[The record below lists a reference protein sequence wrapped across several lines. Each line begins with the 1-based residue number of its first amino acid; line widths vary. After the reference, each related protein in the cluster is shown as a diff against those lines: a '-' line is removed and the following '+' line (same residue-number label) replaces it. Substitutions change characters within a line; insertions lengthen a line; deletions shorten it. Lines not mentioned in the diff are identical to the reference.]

1 MKLKIISVICII
13 AMLSSVLAAV
23 VFADGEKKDEK
34 SVQQIVY
41 DFLTEELELCPAA
54 AAGIMG
60 NVMIE
65 CGFDPDLE
73 VIDTNNKPSY
83 GLMMWNG
90 SRYESLKVW
99 CAENGYKKSDPE
111 GQLGWLKWELNNT
124 EKKAYRLMKEI
135 PNTIEG
141 AARAAILW
149 ASDFERCTRTSYGL
163 RVYYALNNY
172 WQKYA
177 GGTVSNT
184 PGIYGYYY
192 NVPDNIKYGEPL
204 TLYGAVVSY
213 SSELKSITAGV
224 YTEDG
229 ELITGKTITASNLAG
244 NIGVIDRYV
253 VLNKVPRGSYY
264 YTITAVNAS
273 GEYIVERHSFTVSDE
288 PTSSTLVPE
297 SEGGVICALG
307 ATCPELAY
315 KDMLPATHW
324 AHDSVDFVL
333 KNGYFLGNGN
343 GYFLPATDMNRAMAV
358 TVLHRIADSMGL
370 ITENSEGTE
379 KAEGV
384 SESADTPDITF
395 THGTTG
401 TEPVPTPIGE
411 SDGEHDVQSHADEEC
426 TCTCTCDACSAESEP
441 DEGDTS
447 DTSSETLD
455 VGEDPLEIL
464 FTDVEEGS
472 WYESHVIWAAENGIV
487 QGKSEGIFDPYGT
500 LSRSELATLMYRF
513 AEKCGIADGFT
524 NSLEGFADGESVADW
539 ERDGLSFAV
548 SAGLIGG
555 IPRGDELYLDGA
567 SLATREQVAA
577 ILYRFVELVK

>member
-1 MKLKIISVICII
+1 
-13 AMLSSVLAAV
+13 MLMSAFATV
-23 VFADGEKKDEK
+23 VFGEDEK

-41 DFLTEELELCPAA
+41 DFLTHELELCPAA

-65 CGFDPDLE
+65 CGFDPDRE
-73 VIDTNNKPSY
+73 VIDTNDKPSY

-124 EKKAYRLMKEI
+124 EKAAYKSMKEI

-229 ELITGKTITASNLAG
+229 ELVTGKTVSASNLAG

-264 YTITAVNAS
+264 YTITAVNEA
-273 GEYIVERHSFTVSDE
+273 GEYIVEHHSFTVSDE
-288 PTSSTLVPE
+288 PTTSTLVPE

-307 ATCPELAY
+307 ATCPELSY

-333 KNGYFLGNGN
+333 KNGYFLGDGN
-343 GYFLPATDMNRAMAV
+343 GYFLPTTDMNRAMAV
-358 TVLHRIADSMGL
+358 TVLHRIADNMGL
-370 ITENSEGTE
+370 ISDDDEDAAEASVGAENHE
-379 KAEGV
+379 AQ
-384 SESADTPDITF
+384 P
-395 THGTTG
+395 
-401 TEPVPTPIGE
+401 
-411 SDGEHDVQSHADEEC
+411 HADDEC
-426 TCTCTCDACSAESEP
+426 TCTCTCSVCSA
-441 DEGDTS
+441 GDPAKS
-447 DTSSETLD
+447 
-455 VGEDPLEIL
+455 DPLEDGTSAPDKPETDTDDSSSGSTSADDSGEPYENP
-464 FTDVEEGS
+464 FTDVAAGS
-472 WYESHVIWAAENGIV
+472 WYESHVIWAHENGIV
-487 QGKSEGIFDPYGT
+487 QGKAEGIFDPNGT
-500 LSRSELATLMYRF
+500 ISRSELATLMYRF
-513 AEKCGIADGFT
+513 AEKCGVTPDNT
-524 NSLEGFADGESVADW
+524 DTLESFADGATLADW
-539 ERDGLSFAV
+539 ERDGLAFAV

-555 IPRGDELYLDGA
+555 VPRGDELYLDGA

-577 ILYRFVELVK
+577 ILYRFAGLFENGN

>member
-1 MKLKIISVICII
+1 
-13 AMLSSVLAAV
+13 
-23 VFADGEKKDEK
+23 
-34 SVQQIVY
+34 QTVY
-41 DFLTEELELCPAA
+41 DFLIEELELCPAA

-90 SRYESLKVW
+90 SRYESLKEW

-124 EKKAYRLMKEI
+124 EKASYKAMKEI

-149 ASDFERCTRTSYGL
+149 ASEFERCTRTSYGL

-224 YTEDG
+224 YTESG
-229 ELITGKTITASNLAG
+229 ELVTGKTISASNLAG

-288 PTSSTLVPE
+288 PTTATLVPE
-297 SEGGVICALG
+297 SEGGVICANG
-307 ATCPELAY
+307 AACPQLSY

-343 GYFLPATDMNRAMAV
+343 GYFLPTTDMSRAMAV
-358 TVLHRIADSMGL
+358 TVLHRIAESVEASAADVEVADSEDVSSVESG
-370 ITENSEGTE
+370 SEVTP
-379 KAEGV
+379 A
-384 SESADTPDITF
+384 SDTDHEIDI
-395 THGTTG
+395 
-401 TEPVPTPIGE
+401 
-411 SDGEHDVQSHADEEC
+411 HADEDC
-426 TCTCTCDACSAESEP
+426 TCTCTCSTCSTAS
-441 DEGDTS
+441 GS
-447 DTSSETLD
+447 DKDSTSSST
-455 VGEDPLEIL
+455 GSTGTEDEPKEAPFI
-464 FTDVEEGS
+464 DVEAGS
-472 WYESHVIWAAENGIV
+472 WYEEHVTWAHENGIV
-487 QGKSEGIFDPYGT
+487 QGKSEGIFDPNGT
-500 LSRSELATLMYRF
+500 VSRSELATLMYRL
-513 AEKCGIADGFT
+513 AEHLGLSTEYTDTTA
-524 NSLEGFADGESVADW
+524 SFADGATLADW
-539 ERDGLSFAV
+539 ERDGLVFAV

-555 IPRGDELYLDGA
+555 IPHGDELYLDGA
-567 SLATREQVAA
+567 SFATREQVSA
-577 ILYRFVELVK
+577 ILYRFVKLGK

>member
-1 MKLKIISVICII
+1 
-13 AMLSSVLAAV
+13 MLTSVLTTAV
-23 VFADGEKKDEK
+23 FGADEK
-34 SVQQIVY
+34 SVQQVVY
-41 DFLTEELELCPAA
+41 DYLTEELELCPAA

-73 VIDTNNKPSY
+73 VIDTNDKPSY

-90 SRYESLKVW
+90 SRYEALKAW

-224 YTEDG
+224 YTKDG
-229 ELITGKTITASNLAG
+229 ELVTGKTITASNLAG
-244 NIGVIDRYV
+244 NIGVIDRYI

-264 YTITAVNAS
+264 YTITAVNGA
-273 GEYIVERHSFTVSDE
+273 GEYIVERHSFTVSDD
-288 PTSSTLVPE
+288 PTTSTLVPE

-315 KDMLPATHW
+315 KDMLPANHW

-343 GYFLPATDMNRAMAV
+343 GYFLPKADMTRAMAV
-358 TVLHRIADSMGL
+358 TVLHRIADNMGL
-370 ITENSEGTE
+370 ISANAEDTENIKGT
-379 KAEGV
+379 
-384 SESADTPDITF
+384 SESDVLSHVTF

-401 TEPVPTPIGE
+401 TEPVPMPIGE
-411 SDGEHDVQSHADEEC
+411 SDSEHNAQSHADDDC
-426 TCTCTCDACSAESEP
+426 TCTCTCATCSAENEP
-441 DEGDTS
+441 DEDGTSGTSS
-447 DTSSETLD
+447 DTADGDDE
-455 VGEDPLEIL
+455 PLEIP
-464 FTDVEEGS
+464 FTDVEAGS
-472 WYESHVIWAAENGIV
+472 WYESHVMWATRNGIV
-487 QGKSEGIFDPYGT
+487 HGKAEGIFDPNGT
-500 LSRSELATLMYRF
+500 ISRSELATLMYRF
-513 AEKCGIADGFT
+513 ADKCGITADNADT
-524 NSLEGFADGESVADW
+524 LESFADGAAVADW

-548 SAGLIGG
+548 SAGLISG
-555 IPRGDELYLDGA
+555 ISRGDELYLDGA

-577 ILYRFVELVK
+577 ILYRFAGLFKSGTNK

>member
-1 MKLKIISVICII
+1 
-13 AMLSSVLAAV
+13 MLASALSAAV
-23 VFADGEKKDEK
+23 LGVEEI

-41 DFLTEELELCPAA
+41 DYLTEELELCPAA

-73 VIDTNNKPSY
+73 VIDTNDKPSY

-90 SRYESLKVW
+90 SRYESLKKW
-99 CAENGYKKSDPE
+99 CAENGYEKSDPE

-224 YTEDG
+224 YTDDG
-229 ELITGKTITASNLAG
+229 ELITGKTVSASNLVG

-253 VLNKVPRGSYY
+253 VLNKIPRGSYY
-264 YTITAVNAS
+264 YTITAVNGA

-288 PTSSTLVPE
+288 PTTSTLVPE
-297 SEGGVICALG
+297 SEGGVICDLG
-307 ATCPELAY
+307 AACPELAY
-315 KDMLPATHW
+315 RDMLPATHW

-343 GYFLPATDMNRAMAV
+343 GYFLPASDMTRAMAV

-370 ITENSEGTE
+370 
-379 KAEGV
+379 V
-384 SESADTPDITF
+384 SDDGDVADTSDASDTLYTLDATDTDAITY
-395 THGTTG
+395 TYGTTG
-401 TEPVPTPIGE
+401 TEPIPAPL
-411 SDGEHDVQSHADEEC
+411 SDPEETHKIQTHSEDEC
-426 TCTCTCDACSAESEP
+426 TCTCTCDVCSAENKPAETGVHSTGITTSEEKVEP
-441 DEGDTS
+441 FEN
-447 DTSSETLD
+447 
-455 VGEDPLEIL
+455 P
-464 FTDVEEGS
+464 FTDVEAGS
-472 WYESHVIWAAENGIV
+472 WYEEHVIWAAQNGIAN
-487 QGKSEGIFDPYGT
+487 GKSEGIFDPMGT
-500 LSRSELATLMYRF
+500 ISRSELATLMYRF
-513 AEKCGIADGFT
+513 AEKCGITAERVDT
-524 NSLEGFADGESVADW
+524 LEGFADGASVADW
-539 ERDGLSFAV
+539 ERDGLAFAV
-548 SAGLIGG
+548 STGIIGG

-577 ILYRFVELVK
+577 ILYRFSGLFESGSNK